1 MAPLLCLLRGGP
13 DSDLCAPSYVA
24 RVGNTPPMTLADH
37 QRSAKAFYARFP
49 DLQHMVEETVADNEK
64 GCGPVHPSGHAERP
78 LHGASTHAKAIR
90 EAGSNEPGD
99 FSFLRPIESHSE
111 WTWLGF
117 RAALLSD
124 RR

>member
-37 QRSAKAFYARFP
+37 QRAAKAFYASFP

-64 GCGPVHPSGHAERP
+64 VAVLFTLRGTQSGHYMGLP
-78 LHGASTHAKAIR
+78 PTQKPFAKLAR
-90 EAGSNEPGD
+90 MSPGI
-99 FSFLRPIESHSE
+99 SRS
-111 WTWLGF
+111 
-117 RAALLSD
+117 
-124 RR
+124 